1 MAIRETQF
9 SLDHVATSFPS
20 PQGSSSPGAPRASR
34 WRVPAAR
41 YQATPQR
48 RRQPHLGANRP
59 AKPPKIEISIP
70 EANFITTARLLSVQR
85 HPRLPSRQSP
95 TPPVAMPLDTSAYS
109 LALLRV
115 DGRRWNELRRLHAQI
130 RTQDAADGSSYLEMG
145 HTKVMCVVTGP
156 SEQSQQQQ
164 QRRGGQQA
172 QRDAASINVNVVI
185 AGFSSVDRKKR
196 GRNDKRIQEIEIT
209 IAKTLASAVHTHLF
223 PHSSITISLHVL
235 SQDGS
240 LLAALLNAAT
250 LAVVDAGIP
259 MTDYIAACTAGSTST
274 HAAGDDAADPLL
286 DLNNQEEQ
294 ELPFLTVATLGDG
307 DRVAVLVCE
316 SRVQVSRLEGM
327 LVVGIDG
334 CKQVRKFLD
343 RTVKEKGVKM
353 IREGAV
359 QRSDAMAMDLDG

>member
-1 MAIRETQF
+1 
-9 SLDHVATSFPS
+9 
-20 PQGSSSPGAPRASR
+20 
-34 WRVPAAR
+34 
-41 YQATPQR
+41 
-48 RRQPHLGANRP
+48 
-59 AKPPKIEISIP
+59 
-70 EANFITTARLLSVQR
+70 
-85 HPRLPSRQSP
+85 
-95 TPPVAMPLDTSAYS
+95 MPLDTSTYS

-156 SEQSQQQQ
+156 SEQQQQG
-164 QRRGGQQA
+164 RRGGQTS
-172 QRDAASINVNVVI
+172 QRDGASINVNVVI

-209 IAKTLASAVHTHLF
+209 IAKTLASTVHTHLF
-223 PHSSITISLHVL
+223 PHSTITVSLHVL

-240 LLAALLNAAT
+240 LLAALINATT
-250 LAVVDAGIP
+250 LAVIDAGIP
-259 MTDYIAACTAGSTST
+259 MTDYVVACTAGSTSSY
-274 HAAGDDAADPLL
+274 AAGDDAADPLL

-294 ELPFLTVATLGDG
+294 ELPFLTVAALGDS

-327 LVVGIDG
+327 LVVGLDG
-334 CKQVRKFLD
+334 CKQVRQFLD
-343 RTVKEKGVKM
+343 RTVKEKGAKM
-353 IREGAV
+353 IREGAA